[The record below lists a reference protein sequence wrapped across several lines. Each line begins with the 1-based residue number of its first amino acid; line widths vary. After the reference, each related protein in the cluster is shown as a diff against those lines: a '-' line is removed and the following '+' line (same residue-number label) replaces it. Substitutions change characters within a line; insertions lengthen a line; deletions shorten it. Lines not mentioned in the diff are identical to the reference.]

1 MLDDCFAEKH
11 SAVCDFFSTHIIRF
25 IQLNGKMF
33 PSTEPCIRDTT
44 RRSEEKKKTKT
55 IYQLYFHANEIFA
68 FIGHMRPME
77 QFLFSI

>member
-1 MLDDCFAEKH
+1 
-11 SAVCDFFSTHIIRF
+11 
-25 IQLNGKMF
+25 MF
-33 PSTEPCIRDTT
+33 PSTEPYIRDTT

>member
-1 MLDDCFAEKH
+1 
-11 SAVCDFFSTHIIRF
+11 
-25 IQLNGKMF
+25 MF

-77 QFLFSI
+77 QFLFFYLVKFVLSILKALTARLCQKEEGSSLHLF